1 MSTALATFK
10 RENSVAT
17 HRKTGAGH
25 CYAWMAFFATIT
37 MKDGT
42 RRGFTELAHEY
53 SMADLMRRNK
63 IADGET
69 ELEAC
74 QFLAERNGIPWP
86 ADKPKKRP
94 RMSRRE
100 ISLAPGANYK

>member
-17 HRKTGAGH
+17 HRVAGAGH
-25 CYAWMAFFATIT
+25 RYPWMAFFATIT
-37 MKDGT
+37 MKDGS
-42 RRGFTELAHEY
+42 RRGFAEIAHEY

-63 IADGET
+63 VADGLT
-69 ELEAC
+69 EEEAC

-86 ADKPKKRP
+86 ADEPKKRKAKP
-94 RMSRRE
+94 
-100 ISLAPGANYK
+100 

>member
-10 RENSVAT
+10 REHGVAT
-17 HRKTGAGH
+17 HRVTGAGH
-25 CYAWMAFFATIT
+25 RYPWMSFFATIT

-42 RRGFTELAHEY
+42 RRAFTELAHEY

-63 IADGET
+63 VADGLT
-69 ELEAC
+69 EIEAC

-86 ADKPKKRP
+86 ADEPKKRKAKP
-94 RMSRRE
+94 
-100 ISLAPGANYK
+100 

>member
-10 RENSVAT
+10 RDNGIAT
-17 HRKTGAGH
+17 HRLAGAGH
-25 CYAWMAFFATIT
+25 RYAWMAFFATIT
-37 MKDGT
+37 MHDET
-42 RRGFTELAHEY
+42 RLGFAKAAAEF

-63 IADGET
+63 VADGET

-86 ADKPKKRP
+86 ADEPKRKAKP
-94 RMSRRE
+94 
-100 ISLAPGANYK
+100 